1 MPSAK
6 RAKAGTSRL
15 TVDDWVGAALGLLA
29 EEGVGAVKIDRLC
42 VQLGVT
48 KGSFYWHF
56 EDLASFLT
64 AVADRWGQTRDSLRD
79 EFVALR
85 EVEPRERIGNMLER
99 LVAPDGF
106 ALERAVRDWAR
117 TDESVRVRVE
127 QSDRWVFEEM
137 RRAIIDLGFDKADAE
152 TRALGLFY
160 AGVGFIH
167 ASPRAARRVD
177 VQRERLID
185 ILTT

>member
-6 RAKAGTSRL
+6 RARTGTSRL
-15 TVDDWVGAALGLLA
+15 TVDDWVEAALELLA
-29 EEGVGAVKIDRLC
+29 NEGVGAVKIDRLC

-64 AVADRWGQTRDSLRD
+64 AVANRWGETRDSLRT
-79 EFVALR
+79 EFEGLR
-85 EVEPRERIGNMLER
+85 DVEPRERISRMLQL
-99 LVAPDGF
+99 LVSPDGF

-117 TDESVRVRVE
+117 TDESVRERVE
-127 QSDRWVFEEM
+127 QSDRWLFLEM
-137 RRAIIDLGFDKADAE
+137 QRALTEIGFDKPNAE
-152 TRALGLFY
+152 TRAMGLFY

-167 ASPRAARRVD
+167 ASPREARRVD
-177 VQRERLID
+177 AQRERLID
-185 ILTT
+185 IFTS